1 MDNFVLLGSSA
12 MLSAQAT
19 IKIPKVYQPVKK
31 SMYHKGWIDFN
42 KNGVMDV
49 YENPDAKI
57 EDRIEDLLGQM
68 NIKEK
73 TCQMVTLYGYK
84 RVLKDALPTPE
95 WKNML
100 WKDGIGAIDEH
111 LNGFQQWG
119 LPPSDN
125 ENVWPASRHAWAL
138 NEVQR
143 FFVEDTRLGI
153 PVDFTNEGIRGVESY
168 RATNFPTQL
177 GLGHTWNRDLI
188 YKVGRITGREG
199 RMLGYTNVYAPI
211 LDVGRDQRWGRYEE
225 VYGESPYLVAELA

>member
-1 MDNFVLLGSSA
+1 MDNFVLLSEVFSLSLPRQIVIIKSNNQNMMKNLFLTFALLGSSA

-49 YENPDAKI
+49 YENPNAKI

-68 NIKEK
+68 NIEEK

-84 RVLKDALPTPE
+84 RVLKDALPTSE

-125 ENVWPASRHAWAL
+125 ENVWPAFPACM
-138 NEVQR
+138 
-143 FFVEDTRLGI
+143 GI
-153 PVDFTNEGIRGVESY
+153 E
-168 RATNFPTQL
+168 
-177 GLGHTWNRDLI
+177 
-188 YKVGRITGREG
+188 
-199 RMLGYTNVYAPI
+199 
-211 LDVGRDQRWGRYEE
+211 
-225 VYGESPYLVAELA
+225 

>member
-49 YENPDAKI
+49 YENPNAKI

-68 NIKEK
+68 NIEEK

-84 RVLKDALPTPE
+84 RVLKDALPTSE

-143 FFVEDTRLGI
+143 FLLRI
-153 PVDFTNEGIRGVESY
+153 PVLEFRSIL
-168 RATNFPTQL
+168 PTKAFGGWRVIVLRISRRNSDWDIL
-177 GLGHTWNRDLI
+177 GTVI
-188 YKVGRITGREG
+188 
-199 RMLGYTNVYAPI
+199 
-211 LDVGRDQRWGRYEE
+211 
-225 VYGESPYLVAELA
+225 

>member
-1 MDNFVLLGSSA
+1 MDNFVLLSEVFSLSLPRQIVIIKSNNQNMMKNLFLTFALLGSSA

-49 YENPDAKI
+49 YENPNAKI

-68 NIKEK
+68 NIEEK

-84 RVLKDALPTPE
+84 RVLKDALPTSE

-153 PVDFTNEGIRGVESY
+153 PVDFTNEGIRGRELSCYEFPDATRIGTYLES
-168 RATNFPTQL
+168 
-177 GLGHTWNRDLI
+177 
-188 YKVGRITGREG
+188 
-199 RMLGYTNVYAPI
+199 
-211 LDVGRDQRWGRYEE
+211 
-225 VYGESPYLVAELA
+225 

>member
-1 MDNFVLLGSSA
+1 MDNFVLLSEVFSLSLPRQIVIIKSNNQNMMKNLFLTFALLGSSA

-49 YENPDAKI
+49 YENPNAKI

-68 NIKEK
+68 NIEEK

-84 RVLKDALPTPE
+84 RVLKDALPTSE

-143 FFVEDTRLGI
+143 FFVEDTRLGTVSYTHLTL
-153 PVDFTNEGIRGVESY
+153 PTN
-168 RATNFPTQL
+168 
-177 GLGHTWNRDLI
+177 
-188 YKVGRITGREG
+188 
-199 RMLGYTNVYAPI
+199 
-211 LDVGRDQRWGRYEE
+211 
-225 VYGESPYLVAELA
+225 

>member
-1 MDNFVLLGSSA
+1 MDNFVLLSEVFSLSLPRQIVIIKSNNQNMMKNLFLTFALLGSSA

-49 YENPDAKI
+49 YENPNAKI

-68 NIKEK
+68 NIEEK

-84 RVLKDALPTPE
+84 RVLKDALPTSE

-199 RMLGYTNVYAPI
+199 RMLGY
-211 LDVGRDQRWGRYEE
+211 
-225 VYGESPYLVAELA
+225 

>member
-1 MDNFVLLGSSA
+1 MDNFVLLSEVFSLSLPRQIVIIKSNNQNMMKNLFLTFALLGSSA

-49 YENPDAKI
+49 YENPNAKI

-68 NIKEK
+68 NIEEK

-84 RVLKDALPTPE
+84 RVLKDALPTSE

-138 NEVQR
+138 NERVIVLR
-143 FFVEDTRLGI
+143 ISRRNSDWDILGI
-153 PVDFTNEGIRGVESY
+153 VI
-168 RATNFPTQL
+168 
-177 GLGHTWNRDLI
+177 
-188 YKVGRITGREG
+188 
-199 RMLGYTNVYAPI
+199 
-211 LDVGRDQRWGRYEE
+211 
-225 VYGESPYLVAELA
+225 